1 MDQEEPSVVSV
12 LPNPEKPASNGH
24 RKTKSKGHRPG
35 PKPRK
40 EGSRPARSLPTNRI
54 AFAKQ
59 LDILRA
65 YAAASG
71 PTGKTVR
78 LREVAEIVKMN
89 PDTIT
94 MANGFFVEVGFVHRV
109 DGALLP
115 APEVI
120 SYSQAHQ
127 WNADTAATKLGPLV
141 RDSWF
146 GKALMP
152 TLTFGGIEEKAAL
165 EKLALEASA
174 SPEYKS
180 QVSMLLEYMQAAGV
194 IVRDGSIIKLNRAN
208 PAAAPAVEE
217 RAAPGSTPE
226 VRESVKAQ
234 AVHTTF
240 AQAGA
245 GAVQFQVSF
254 KVDMA
259 EVSGWAPERITAF
272 FAGIAQVL
280 AAKGSIEKEAAGG

>member
-1 MDQEEPSVVSV
+1 M
-12 LPNPEKPASNGH
+12 
-24 RKTKSKGHRPG
+24 
-35 PKPRK
+35 
-40 EGSRPARSLPTNRI
+40 PTNRI
-54 AFAKQ
+54 AFTKQ

-94 MANGFFVEVGFVHRV
+94 MANGFFAEVGFVQRIE
-109 DGALLP
+109 GALLP
-115 APEVI
+115 APEVM

-127 WNADTAATKLGPLV
+127 WNADTAATKLAPLV

-146 GKALMP
+146 GKTLMP
-152 TLTFGGIEEKAAL
+152 SLTFGGIEEKAAL
-165 EKLALEASA
+165 EKLALEAGA
-174 SPEYKS
+174 SPEYKG
-180 QVSMLLEYMQAAGV
+180 QVSMLLDYLQVAGV
-194 IVRDGSIIKLNRAN
+194 IVKDGNMVKLNRGN
-208 PAAAPAVEE
+208 AAVAPSAEE
-217 RAAPGSTPE
+217 RAGPGIGAE
-226 VRESVKAQ
+226 IREIPKAQ

-259 EVSGWAPERITAF
+259 EVSSWAPERITAF